1 LEQDRQTLTGVLLS
15 VVATNDVALLTQ
27 KTATSIIKNIACI
40 VIAT

>member
-27 KTATSIIKNIACI
+27 KAATSIIKNNGCI